1 MNLVVEEIEERH
13 LGIVSESIIYALVG
27 KTSKQLLGIIIKPT
41 SSDKKRMICF
51 SEIDRMMQIIEDMS
65 IK

>member
-41 SSDKKRMICF
+41 SSDKKRMISF
-51 SEIDRMMQIIEDMS
+51 SDIDRMVQILEDMS